1 MVDIDLIIF
10 IAVIAITFIV
20 IALDEHNG
28 EK

>member
-10 IAVIAITFIV
+10 IAVLVITFIV

>member
-20 IALDEHNG
+20 IALDERND
-28 EK
+28 KK

>member
-20 IALDEHNG
+20 IALDEHND
-28 EK
+28 KK